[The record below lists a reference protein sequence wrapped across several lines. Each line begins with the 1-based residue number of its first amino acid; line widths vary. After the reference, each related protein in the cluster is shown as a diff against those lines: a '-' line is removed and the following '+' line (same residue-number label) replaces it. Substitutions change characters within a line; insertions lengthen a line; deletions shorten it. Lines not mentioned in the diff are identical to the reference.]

1 MIMPKGLKKTS
12 ETVQISFTTG
22 ESAANTFT
30 QERVDLQLDVLNRE
44 VFVVTAVD
52 FDLKVPDCIAG
63 TSTVTQCSLSTTTR
77 TSVGNLGD
85 SNVIAAQRDDCGLG
99 ATYTSTEN
107 PSAAVGSML
116 EYIGIIATNDFFVQ
130 IEGVANNN
138 ASFVHGR
145 LYGHRAVANADIF
158 AALTQSE
165 ILSG

>member
-1 MIMPKGLKKTS
+1 MVKGLKKTS
-12 ETVQISFTTG
+12 ETVQISFTTA

-44 VFVVTAVD
+44 VFVVTCVD
-52 FDLKVPDCIAG
+52 FDLKPPDATAG
-63 TSTVTQCSLSTTTR
+63 TTTVSQCSLSTTTR
-77 TSVGNLGD
+77 TGMGNLGD
-85 SNVIAAQRDDCGLG
+85 SNVVAAQRIDCGLG
-99 ATYTSTEN
+99 AGYISNEN

-130 IEGVANNN
+130 IEGIANSA
-138 ASFVHGR
+138 ASFVAGR
-145 LYGHRAVANADIF
+145 VYGYRAVANADIF

>member
-1 MIMPKGLKKTS
+1 MPKGLKKTS
-12 ETVQISFTTG
+12 ETVQISFTKG
-22 ESAANTFT
+22 EDAANTFS
-30 QERVDLQLDVLNRE
+30 QERIDLQLDVLNRE
-44 VFVVTAVD
+44 VFVVTCVD
-52 FDLKVPDCIAG
+52 FDLKPPDAIAG
-63 TSTVTQCSLSTTTR
+63 TSTVSQCSLSTTTR

-99 ATYTSTEN
+99 AAYTSSEN
-107 PSAAVGSML
+107 PSAAVGAML

-145 LYGHRAVANADIF
+145 LYGYRAVANADIF